1 VVRGMRGPG
10 FNLNGDGRN
19 DMGIG
24 ISFSRRESWDS
35 IEEAKAQAKMMKGR
49 LVMEPEGKL
58 ENEKERANFF
68 EYVMGDDAEK
78 QLEGESRTQAVDSG
92 YRIRLEMYTV
102 SLSLFKVL

>member
-1 VVRGMRGPG
+1 MRGPG

-35 IEEAKAQAKMMKGR
+35 IEEAKAQAKMMKQEQGK
-49 LVMEPEGKL
+49 LVMKGKL
-58 ENEKERANFF
+58 ENEKEPAKFF
-68 EYVMGDDAEK
+68 EYVIGDDAEK